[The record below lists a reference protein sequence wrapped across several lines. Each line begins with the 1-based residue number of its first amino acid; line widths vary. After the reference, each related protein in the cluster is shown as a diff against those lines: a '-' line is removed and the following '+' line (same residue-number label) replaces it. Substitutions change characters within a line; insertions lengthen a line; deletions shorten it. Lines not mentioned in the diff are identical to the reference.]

1 MNFGAITCETV
12 RFAKSTSRHLAFQMK
27 PKPIVVD
34 RLSTDSRLF
43 AHTRWDIIPVAAALL
58 HCTFFFG
65 MFYLF
70 PRTPLWVMLIL
81 GFVYSV
87 SISWN
92 INGISHNFIHN
103 RYFRSPLLNRLFS
116 ILESITVGF
125 SQIFYECIHMQH
137 HKGNADRPNT
147 EGETIDWISI
157 YKHGDEGHA
166 EHPLKYTF
174 LSFFREDPVT
184 VFKELKRKE
193 PRDAFWGVLEL
204 TLFVTTFVILG
215 ILNWHYICFLLPF
228 YYLGHSLSYLN
239 GYYRHFGGNP
249 DEPLAWGVSS
259 YDKLYNWTWF
269 YNGYHAEHH
278 FRPKVHW
285 TRMQA
290 FRDQIVDQQ
299 RAAGVRVIK
308 PPHALGFL
316 DPDLPSQTRSDST
329 GAESQ
334 PV

>member
-1 MNFGAITCETV
+1 
-12 RFAKSTSRHLAFQMK
+12 
-27 PKPIVVD
+27 
-34 RLSTDSRLF
+34 
-43 AHTRWDIIPVAAALL
+43 
-58 HCTFFFG
+58 
-65 MFYLF
+65 
-70 PRTPLWVMLIL
+70 MLIL
-81 GFVYSV
+81 GFIYSV

-103 RYFRSPLLNRLFS
+103 PYFRSPLLNRLLS

-137 HKGNADRPNT
+137 HKGNADRPD
-147 EGETIDWISI
+147 EHGETIDWISI
-157 YKHGDEGHA
+157 YKHGHEGEA
-166 EHPLKYTF
+166 EHPFKYTF
-174 LSFFREDPVT
+174 FSFFREDPKT
-184 VFKELKRKE
+184 VFKELKRKNARE
-193 PRDAFWGVLEL
+193 AFWGIFEL
-204 TLFVTTFVILG
+204 ASFVTTFVILG
-215 ILNWHYICFLLPF
+215 TLNWHYICFLLPF
-228 YYLGHSLSYLN
+228 YYFGHCLSYLN
-239 GYYRHFGGNP
+239 GYYRHYGGNP
-249 DEPLAWGVSS
+249 DEPIAWGVST

-316 DPDLPSQTRSDST
+316 DPDLPPVHRPLRRRRLRRPRL
-329 GAESQ
+329 ESE
-334 PV
+334 PAS